1 MQLTAALAS
10 AAENLAWSQAGGHTG
25 MMVSANLRL
34 TNILMHNWSP
44 CKNNLSHTGAKCQ
57 VITEL

>member
-25 MMVSANLRL
+25 MMVSANSRL
-34 TNILMHNWSP
+34 TNILMQKIGRH
-44 CKNNLSHTGAKCQ
+44 AKIICFTLAQ
-57 VITEL
+57 NAK